1 MSEQSWLSQPPCQ
14 RVKLYFTRDDGEL
27 IEFTYTFPKEE
38 WHHSTRKLHKS
49 DIKIVTKK
57 DRTEAALIRQE
68 ILDDIQ
74 PPKEKAT
81 GKRKVRDS

>member
-1 MSEQSWLSQPPCQ
+1 M
-14 RVKLYFTRDDGEL
+14 YFTRDDGEL

-38 WHHSTRKLHKS
+38 WNHTTRMLTKS

-57 DRTEAALIRQE
+57 DRTEAALVRQE

-74 PPKEKAT
+74 PLKEKAT

>member
-1 MSEQSWLSQPPCQ
+1 MQPRSCPSQTPCPL
-14 RVKLYFTRDDGEL
+14 VKLYFTRDDGEL

-38 WHHSTRKLHKS
+38 WHHSTRKLTKS

-57 DRTEAALIRQE
+57 DRTEAALVRQE